1 MKLFEKDKRMKV
13 QSSYSKN
20 KLLEACKALED
31 FMKQFIKSLDDAPS
45 SKLGTQKTQYNSLV
59 NVAHGFR

>member
-1 MKLFEKDKRMKV
+1 MKV
-13 QSSYSKN
+13 QSGYSKN

-31 FMKQFIKSLDDAPS
+31 FMKQFIKSLDDTPS
-45 SKLGTQKTQYNSLV
+45 SKLGTQKTKYNSLV